1 MSEPVRGSLSG
12 FLNIDKPRD
21 LTSFDVVRRVRRAAR
36 TRKVGH
42 TGTLDPLATG
52 VLPIALGDATKL
64 VDEVMGATKRYRATI
79 TLGVETDT
87 YDAEGVPT
95 TTADASAL
103 AVSDVERALAVFL
116 GETQQRPPAYSAV
129 KRAGVPAYRA
139 ARAGNPL
146 ELEARP
152 VVAYELN
159 LFETRVVERTLEAD
173 VEISCGKGFYVRSLA
188 HDLGEA
194 LGVGGHVSALC
205 RTAVGHFRIEDAI
218 PLDRAIALLE
228 AGEHDTL
235 VHAPD
240 AVILDW
246 PALIVGPASVIEL
259 REGREVRPPVQ
270 AIRRAGKPGERA
282 RAYGPDGRL
291 IALLEGAAL
300 PGSWHPYRV
309 FAP

>member
-1 MSEPVRGSLSG
+1 VTQAARAGLSG

-21 LTSFDVVRRVRRAAR
+21 ITSFDVVRQVRRAAR

-64 VDEVMGATKRYRATI
+64 VEEVMGATKQYRATI

-87 YDAEGVPT
+87 YDAEGSVT
-95 TTADASAL
+95 ATADASSLARGNIEEAL
-103 AVSDVERALAVFL
+103 ARFL
-116 GETQQRPPAYSAV
+116 GETQQLPPAYSAV
-129 KRAGVPAYRA
+129 KREGVPAYRA

-146 ELEARP
+146 ELEPRT

-159 LFETRVVERTLEAD
+159 LLETRVVDQKIEAE
-173 VEISCGKGFYVRSLA
+173 VEIACGKGFYVRSLA
-188 HDLGEA
+188 HDLGEV
-194 LGVGGHVSALC
+194 LGVGGHVSALA
-205 RTAVGHFRIEDAI
+205 RTAVGHFHIADAV
-218 PLDRAIALLE
+218 PLERAVALLE
-228 AGEHDTL
+228 AGEHESL

-246 PALIVGPASVIEL
+246 PALIVGPGSVTEL
-259 REGREVRPPVQ
+259 REGRDVRPPVQ
-270 AIRRAGKPGERA
+270 AIRRAGRQGERA
-282 RAYGPDGRL
+282 RGYGPDGRL
-291 IALLEGAAL
+291 IALLEGTPL

>member
-1 MSEPVRGSLSG
+1 MSPASEPVRG

-21 LTSFDVVRRVRRAAR
+21 LTSFDVVRQVRRAAK

-79 TLGVETDT
+79 TLGIETDT
-87 YDAEGVPT
+87 YDVEGAVIA
-95 TTADASAL
+95 TADASGLVA
-103 AVSDVERALAVFL
+103 SDIERALATFL

-129 KRAGVPAYRA
+129 KREGVPAYRA

-146 ELEARP
+146 DLEART
-152 VVAYELN
+152 VVAYEL
-159 LFETRVVERTLEAD
+159 TLLEMQVAEQTIEAD
-173 VEISCGKGFYVRSLA
+173 VEIACGKGFYVRSLA

-194 LGVGGHVSALC
+194 LGIGGHVSALC
-205 RTAVGHFRIEDAI
+205 RTAVGHFRIEDAV
-218 PLDRAIALLE
+218 PLERAVALLE
-228 AGEHDTL
+228 AGEHETL
-235 VHAPD
+235 VYAPD
-240 AVILDW
+240 TVILDW
-246 PALIVGPASVIEL
+246 PALIVGPASVVEL
-259 REGREVRPPVQ
+259 REGRDVRPPVQ
-270 AIRRAGKPGERA
+270 AIRRAGKPGEQA

-291 IALLEGAAL
+291 IALLEGTTL

-309 FAP
+309 FSA

>member
-1 MSEPVRGSLSG
+1 MSEPVRGTLSG

-21 LTSFDVVRRVRRAAR
+21 LTSFDVVRQVRRAAR

-87 YDAEGVPT
+87 YDAEGTVT
-95 TTADASAL
+95 ATADTSVL
-103 AVSDVERALAVFL
+103 AVGDIERALATFL

-159 LFETRVVERTLEAD
+159 LLETRVVERTLEAD
-173 VEISCGKGFYVRSLA
+173 VELACGKGFYVRSLA

-205 RTAVGHFRIEDAI
+205 RTAVGGFRIEDAV
-218 PLDRAIALLE
+218 PLDRAVALLE
-228 AGEHDTL
+228 AGEHETL

-259 REGREVRPPVQ
+259 REGRDVRPPVQ
-270 AIRRAGKPGERA
+270 AIRRAGRPGEQA

-291 IALLEGAAL
+291 IALLEGTAL